1 MKARIIIVFVLTL
14 IMLGWILVYSQT
26 GHPERA
32 GVRVAKEP
40 AYGVGL
46 LEFGEIANWSMMDTN
61 PYLLV
66 TPFEIDRK
74 LGKWVIIDLRD
85 RASYEG
91 GHIPGAIHLGDR
103 AYKLFLEDKVIAGRK
118 VENIALRSVQELEE
132 VFRRA
137 GITHAQTLV
146 LYGDTE
152 DIMSGLDFVPFF
164 VLEYLGHKDV
174 RWLDGGFGEW
184 QRYGRPIDTKPH
196 ELPPSDFQA
205 KVNKGILATKEEV
218 LKIALGEV
226 KDVQLI
232 DTRRRAEH
240 AGRFKAPGGHPLYD
254 YVARAGRI
262 PNTTT
267 NIPHAEQCGDMEVS
281 HKLKSMPKLA
291 NYVYGPENLDRLKRA
306 VVYSYLGPRS
316 AFTYFTLR
324 LLGFEDPAVYYNGWM
339 EWGNDLNLPIEP
351 D

>member
-1 MKARIIIVFVLTL
+1 MKARIIIVSVVTL
-14 IMLGWILVYSQT
+14 MMLGWIMVYSQT
-26 GHPERA
+26 GHPEGA
-32 GVRVAKEP
+32 GRVAKEP
-40 AYGVGL
+40 GYGVEP
-46 LEFGEIANWSMMDTN
+46 LEFGKIANWSMMDTN

-66 TPFEIDRK
+66 TPFDIDRK

-118 VENIALRSVQELEE
+118 AENIALRSVQELEE

-146 LYGDTE
+146 LYSDAE
-152 DIMSGLDFVPFF
+152 DILSGLAFVPFF

-174 RWLDGGFGEW
+174 RWLDGGFREW
-184 QRYGRPIDTKPH
+184 QIYRRPLDTKPH
-196 ELPPSDFQA
+196 KLPPSDFQA

-232 DTRRRAEH
+232 DTRKRAEH
-240 AGRFKAPGGHPLYD
+240 AGRFKAPADHPLYD

-262 PNTTT
+262 PNTTA
-267 NIPHAEQCGDMEVS
+267 NIPHDEQYKDRVTL
-281 HKLKSMPKLA
+281 KLKSIPKLA
-291 NYVYGPENLDRLKRA
+291 NHVYGPENLDRLKRT
-306 VVYSYLGPRS
+306 VVYCYLGPRS
-316 AFTYFTLR
+316 AFTYFILR
-324 LLGFEDPAVYYNGWM
+324 LLGFEDAAVYYNGWM
-339 EWGNDLNLPIEP
+339 EWGNDLNLPIEL